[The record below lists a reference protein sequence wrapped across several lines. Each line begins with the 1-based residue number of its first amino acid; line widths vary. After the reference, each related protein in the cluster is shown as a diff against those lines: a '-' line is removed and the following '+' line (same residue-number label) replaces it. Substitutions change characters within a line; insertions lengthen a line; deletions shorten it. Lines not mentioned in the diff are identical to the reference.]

1 VNIRNRPCEVSTT
14 ASPEMADKSG
24 AELISEARKR
34 IKEISVADVLAMQAR
49 GDNAVY
55 LDVREQNEWNLG
67 HIPKATFLPRGVIET
82 TVEQRVPRDA
92 KVIIY
97 CASGNRS
104 VLAAETM
111 HHMGYHDVASMA
123 GGIRK
128 WVESGGDVEG

>member
-1 VNIRNRPCEVSTT
+1 
-14 ASPEMADKSG
+14 MADKSG

-92 KVIIY
+92 SSPQRRSPK
-97 CASGNRS
+97 CASASSRAS
-104 VLAAETM
+104 TM
-111 HHMGYHDVASMA
+111 PAVP
-123 GGIRK
+123 
-128 WVESGGDVEG
+128 